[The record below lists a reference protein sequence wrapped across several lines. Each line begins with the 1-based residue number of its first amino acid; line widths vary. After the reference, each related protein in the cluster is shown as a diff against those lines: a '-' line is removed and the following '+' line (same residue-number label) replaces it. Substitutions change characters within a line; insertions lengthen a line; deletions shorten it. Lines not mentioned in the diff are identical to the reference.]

1 VQTTEPRERHLIIAV
16 FANESA
22 ALEGFRLL
30 QRSGF
35 SPENVAIVGKGYR
48 DADAVGFADPVK
60 VAKERALRTAG
71 FTGIVGSVMGLTF
84 NLITHIQIV
93 PNQILTWAIAAF
105 LGGISGVMGG
115 LFVGGGVGLVL
126 ESGESISYRN
136 RIEKGKYL
144 LLVEGQ
150 EALVLTAQEQLRG
163 VQTESL
169 ERYYFRNAQG

>member
-144 LLVEGQ
+144 LLVEGK
-150 EALVLTAQEQLRG
+150 EDMVLKAQEQL
-163 VQTESL
+163 QELPPESL
-169 ERYYFRNAQG
+169 ERYYFRNTQG